1 MKNYI
6 KKLMTGLFALTFMI
20 GFAVNVNAQDGNTDN
35 ASITATAAVLT
46 AIEVSANGNLI
57 FGNVS
62 PNVNKSISNISEVT
76 GSSATGGEQAGGFTI
91 TKGSNSFVTLEF
103 DLPEELG
110 PGSAFLPITFSET
123 DARITTADD
132 RSTFGADSESF
143 DPNTQFNLENLTGD
157 LKDTYFESAEFFVF
171 IGGTVEPGADQFATT
186 EYEGTITLTASY
198 N

>member
-6 KKLMTGLFALTFMI
+6 KTLTTGLFALTFMI
-20 GFAVNVNAQDGNTDN
+20 GFAVNANAHDGSNDS
-35 ASITATAAVLT
+35 ASITATAELLS
-46 AIEVSANGNLI
+46 AIGVSANGNLV
-57 FGNVS
+57 FGIIN
-62 PNVNKSISNISEVT
+62 PGFNKSVSNTSEVT
-76 GSSATGGEQAGGFTI
+76 GSSATSGVQAGGFTI